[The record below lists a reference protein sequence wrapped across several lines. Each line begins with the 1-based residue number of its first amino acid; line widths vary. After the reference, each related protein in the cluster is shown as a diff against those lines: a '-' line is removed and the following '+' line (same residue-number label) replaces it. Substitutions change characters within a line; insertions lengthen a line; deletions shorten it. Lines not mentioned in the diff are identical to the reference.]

1 MTAWE
6 IFSGPQRI
14 RTYLVLYALALTLPL
29 LALSAF
35 ALDRMAR
42 IEQAQM
48 ERRVMQVAQEL
59 AGDVDRDLDRAFATL
74 ETLATSPELRR
85 GDFRAF
91 HAQAALA
98 LKRTKA
104 AIVLVD
110 RSYQQLMDTLVD
122 YGTDLPRTADPAT
135 AQRVF
140 DTRQRQVSN
149 LFRGSIS
156 GRPVFNVE
164 VPVFEAD
171 GAVRYVLIMSFQAAH
186 IVDILATERLEAPWI
201 TGVTDNNGI
210 ILARSERH
218 DEFVGKP
225 LPPELL
231 TQSRAA
237 ATVFRAVNVAGVE
250 ILRATVRSDLAGWL
264 VSATVPVSHVEE
276 PRRRS
281 YLFAGILL
289 GVTLVLG
296 VALAYMFGRF
306 MTRPLDEATQV
317 AASVGRG
324 EAVDIHPSAL
334 VEANVLMTTLSEASS
349 ELQRRQ
355 EHLTF
360 LMRELA
366 HRAKNQL
373 AVVKGM
379 AQQTA
384 RRSGSLSDFMERF
397 NRRVQGLAQ
406 SQDVMVRENWK
417 GASMKDLVRA
427 QLELFA
433 ADERAE
439 ISGPDLFLDTTAV
452 QNLSFA
458 FHELATNASKHG
470 VLSSPQG
477 RIMVTWSGP
486 ETGSVRIDWTEQ
498 GGQPVAAPQRA
509 GFGHRVITEL
519 VPRALQGRSEL
530 DYTADG
536 LRWQLEF
543 PAHHVLSN
551 RGAA

>member
-1 MTAWE
+1 MTVWDRL
-6 IFSGPQRI
+6 SGPQRI
-14 RTYLVLYALALTLPL
+14 RTYLVLFALALTLPL

-35 ALDRMAR
+35 SLDRMAR
-42 IEQAQM
+42 IEQ
-48 ERRVMQVAQEL
+48 
-59 AGDVDRDLDRAFATL
+59 T
-74 ETLATSPELRR
+74 T
-85 GDFRAF
+85 
-91 HAQAALA
+91 LA

-110 RSYQQLMDTLVD
+110 RTYQQLIDTLVE
-122 YGTDLPRTADPAT
+122 YGADLPRTADPAT

-140 DTRQRQVSN
+140 DTRQRQISN

-156 GRPVFNVE
+156 GRPVYNVE

-171 GAVRYVLIMSFQAAH
+171 GAVRYVLIMSFQASH
-186 IVDILATERLEAPWI
+186 ITDILATERLEAPWI
-201 TGVTDNNGI
+201 TGVTDNTGI

-225 LPPELL
+225 LPAELL
-231 TQSRAA
+231 AQSREADN
-237 ATVFRAVNVAGVE
+237 VYRAVNVAGVE

-264 VSATVPVSHVEE
+264 VSATVPVAHVQE

-281 YLFAGILL
+281 YLFAGLLL

-296 VALAYMFGRF
+296 ITLAYMFGRF
-306 MTRPLDEATQV
+306 MTRPLDEATRV

-324 EAVDIHPSAL
+324 DMNVRPSAL

-384 RRSGSLSDFMERF
+384 RRSGSLDDFLERF
-397 NRRVQGLAQ
+397 NRRLQGLAQ

-417 GASMKDLVRA
+417 GAWMKDLVRA

-439 ISGPDLFLDTTAV
+439 TSGPDLFLDTTAV

-486 ETGSVRIDWTEQ
+486 EAGLVGIDWVEQ
-498 GGQPVAAPQRA
+498 GGSPVTAPERT

-536 LRWQLEF
+536 LRWHLEF
-543 PAHHVLSN
+543 PAAHVLST
-551 RGAA
+551 RSTP